1 MGFYTLL
8 IPMLSFQTKEKL
20 MNTKRKKDRRMS
32 PRSGPGQGLENDL
45 IKGHTNTDQGQGQRE
60 GQKNMNQ
67 GQMKNL
73 TNETKKTERK
83 ITKREMGLT
92 GRKRVGSGR
101 VDFRRRQTGII
112 KKQGRGSMKKGW
124 NSLNSYL
131 KIIQKLYI

>member
-45 IKGHTNTDQGQGQRE
+45 IKGHTNTGQRE

-73 TNETKKTERK
+73 TDETKKTERK

-112 KKQGRGSMKKGW
+112 KKQGRGRMKKGW

>member
-1 MGFYTLL
+1 
-8 IPMLSFQTKEKL
+8 MLSFQTKEKL

-32 PRSGPGQGLENDL
+32 PRRGPGQGLENDL

-73 TNETKKTERK
+73 TDETKKTERK

-101 VDFRRRQTGII
+101 VDFRRRRTGII
-112 KKQGRGSMKKGW
+112 KKQGRRSMKRGW

-131 KIIQKLYI
+131 QIIRKLYI

>member
-1 MGFYTLL
+1 
-8 IPMLSFQTKEKL
+8 

-32 PRSGPGQGLENDL
+32 PRSGPGQGLENNL
-45 IKGHTNTDQGQGQRE
+45 IKGHTNTDQGQRE

-73 TNETKKTERK
+73 TDDTKKTERK

-92 GRKRVGSGR
+92 GKKRVGLGR
-101 VDFRRRQTGII
+101 VDFRRRRTGII

-124 NSLNSYL
+124 NSLNRYL
-131 KIIQKLYI
+131 QIIPKLYI